1 MHTIKEKHL
10 VSAHTLK
17 EFVYF
22 YRKIPPSRNSGSK
35 HICYLN
41 LKDNIELPFRKI
53 YQSTCLETFMR
64 LSALAIN
71 NQINIC
77 ESNRSKLDSKIYFLK
92 VLFL

>member
-22 YRKIPPSRNSGSK
+22 CRKIPESRNSGSK
-35 HICYLN
+35 HMYYLN
-41 LKDNIELPFRKI
+41 LKDNIELYFRKI
-53 YQSTCLETFMR
+53 YQTTCLEMYMR

-71 NQINIC
+71 NHINIC
-77 ESNRSKLDSKIYFLK
+77 ESN
-92 VLFL
+92 